1 MAGWWGNLLRH
12 PRFRCDNPRRRDDRF
27 RGVRVQPWPAAGQT
41 GRFGRAA
48 EAYRKAI
55 EFGDAEWATKATNGG
70 KGCPDDR
77 CACVGVGDVWLR
89 GRGDDADALSHSVNF
104 TAAPT
109 SCSTPAV
116 TASTRNSEPTL

>member
-1 MAGWWGNLLRH
+1 MTTPDDETTASAESAFNLGLQR
-12 PRFRCDNPRRRDDRF
+12 
-27 RGVRVQPWPAAGQT
+27 VRQGDLA
-41 GRFGRAA
+41 RAA

-70 KGCPDDR
+70 KGFPDDR
-77 CACVGVGDVWLR
+77 CACVGAGDVWLR
-89 GRGDDADALSHSVNF
+89 GRGDEAEALSHSVNF

-116 TASTRNSEPTL
+116 TASTRNSEPTW